1 MVRQASC
8 LSIRNDTVEMAM
20 KIKAAALALF
30 LLLPCTVTAKSCPQ
44 FNKELADLRVEY
56 QTYANSPSAKSGGI
70 TFDGL
75 VEILDKIVALEI
87 EMRKANCK
95 VPPRKKAEGKR

>member
-1 MVRQASC
+1 
-8 LSIRNDTVEMAM
+8 M
-20 KIKAAALALF
+20 KIVVAMLPIFLFLSQAAA
-30 LLLPCTVTAKSCPQ
+30 AKSCVQ
-44 FNKELADLRVEY
+44 FNRELAELRLEY

-75 VEILDKIVALEI
+75 VEILDKIVALQS

-95 VPPRKKAEGKR
+95 VPPRKKQEGRRYMFPRR

>member
-1 MVRQASC
+1 
-8 LSIRNDTVEMAM
+8 M
-20 KIKAAALALF
+20 KIIAAVLVL
-30 LLLPCTVTAKSCPQ
+30 LLLPPSAVVAKSCPQ
-44 FNKELADLRVEY
+44 FNKELAELRLEY

-75 VEILDKIVALEI
+75 VEILDKIVVLET
-87 EMRKANCK
+87 EMRKASCK